1 MEELAGRTAVVTGA
15 ASGIGLALAES
26 FAAEGMHVVMA
37 DLDGKRL
44 EEVAARIAAAGEV
57 VTMPVDVS
65 SYEDVERLAAL
76 ADERFGAVHLLC
88 NNAGVQMLGPAW
100 ELELAEWSWVLG
112 VNLWGVVHGIRAFVP
127 AMVEHGEPA
136 HVVNTA
142 SVGGLVVFPGMAMY
156 AASKAAV
163 VAISEAL
170 HHDLRDRGA
179 PVGVSVLCPGPVVSE
194 LRERSNTL
202 RPGGDEGREVEL
214 VTHVPRMEASEVA
227 RQVVEAVRRD
237 RFWVLTHPEYASLV
251 TERAAGVAAG
261 DAVVRGRVL

>member
-1 MEELAGRTAVVTGA
+1 MDALAGRTAVVTGS
-15 ASGIGLALAES
+15 ASGIGLALAER
-26 FAAEGMHVVMA
+26 FAAEGMRVVMA
-37 DLDGKRL
+37 DLDQERL
-44 EEVAARIAAAGEV
+44 EEAASHLAAGSDILTV
-57 VTMPVDVS
+57 SVDVS
-65 SYEDVERLAAL
+65 SYDDVERLAAR
-76 ADERFGAVHLLC
+76 AAERFGDVHLLC

-100 ELELAEWSWVLG
+100 ELELSEWRWLLG
-112 VNLWGVVHGIRAFVP
+112 VNLWGVIHGIRAFVP
-127 AMVEHGEPA
+127 AMVEHGGGA

-142 SVGGLVVFPGMAMY
+142 SVGGLVTFPGMAMY

-179 PVGVSVLCPGPVVSE
+179 PVGVSLLCPGPVVSE
-194 LRERSNTL
+194 LRERSAVL

-214 VTHVPRMEASEVA
+214 VTHVPRMPASDVA
-227 RQVVEAVRRD
+227 GKVVDAVLGD

-251 TERAAGVAAG
+251 TQRAEGIAAG